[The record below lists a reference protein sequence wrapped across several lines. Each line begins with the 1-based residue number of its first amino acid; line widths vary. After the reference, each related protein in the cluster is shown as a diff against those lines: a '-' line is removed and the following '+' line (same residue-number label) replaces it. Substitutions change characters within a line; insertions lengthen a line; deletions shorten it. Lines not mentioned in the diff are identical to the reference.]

1 MNSLVLKIFDRVRSE
16 DERVRSRAVTD
27 LGLILEMYQWNLSKE
42 ARRNRYEDLLTEDI
56 IELDLDENELTEIVE
71 FLKGEIEKDSDLS
84 SSMLFAMG
92 KAPSS
97 VGIKPLLEVV
107 QNKLES
113 FDEDELYAALSALER
128 QLPFEDDLDFEEKRR
143 IFSEAKILTR
153 ISHKILSLLPIL
165 NSGLHSTHSRFSAC
179 LILLLEID
187 R

>member
-107 QNKLES
+107 QN
-113 FDEDELYAALSALER
+113 
-128 QLPFEDDLDFEEKRR
+128 
-143 IFSEAKILTR
+143 
-153 ISHKILSLLPIL
+153 
-165 NSGLHSTHSRFSAC
+165 
-179 LILLLEID
+179 
-187 R
+187 